1 MQRERAEL
9 SMEIYKT
16 LFTASVDIARVP
28 WLNITVSSHS
38 MAIEGPTP
46 LTYRLAIKEDGF
58 FYETLP
64 GLEEHKTQVSGTTE
78 YFLWLV
84 FEPIREWILAQAEK
98 DCFDMS
104 HRKIVFN
111 ETELDGVEDIWTLA
125 ALWNRLVEKLGFPD
139 IRFYGIEEEWN

>member
-64 GLEEHKTQVSGTTE
+64 GLEETQDAGVRHYG
-78 YFLWLV
+78 V
-84 FEPIREWILAQAEK
+84 FSVACI
-98 DCFDMS
+98 
-104 HRKIVFN
+104 
-111 ETELDGVEDIWTLA
+111 
-125 ALWNRLVEKLGFPD
+125 
-139 IRFYGIEEEWN
+139 